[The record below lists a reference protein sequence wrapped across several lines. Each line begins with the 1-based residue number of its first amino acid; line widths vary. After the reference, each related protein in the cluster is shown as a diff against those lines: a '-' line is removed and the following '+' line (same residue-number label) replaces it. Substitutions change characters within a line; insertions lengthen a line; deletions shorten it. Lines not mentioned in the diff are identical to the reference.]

1 MSSCL
6 EIFHPTA
13 KTTYVLLPVLDPTHP
28 NLPIIV
34 ENIADAVT
42 HARFMGTD
50 QASDGV
56 TLLRVVQVLHTLIKS
71 PEGNALTNESVCEF
85 MLSCFKICF
94 EPRLND
100 LLRKTAEQALKDMVL
115 LLFMRLPQFSP
126 DSVITSPNTATSA
139 KLKKFQMMA
148 TKLDQ
153 KEPSKRKISPPV
165 VSVAESSPQPSSV
178 SSDTANNHMLGVKKQ
193 VLATTPTTPAGN
205 ILDMQGKITQT
216 PTTIRESEPKEEV
229 ATTVASPAVLE
240 DGDSDEKDGEG
251 DYVNSVGIRFTQQE
265 SIDLETLSST
275 TESLLIPYGLPCIQE
290 LFKFLILLC
299 NPLDKQN
306 SDIMIHIGLN
316 LLTVAFEVAAENIGK
331 YDGLLSLVK
340 DELCRNLF
348 SVSRFCYFSVIL
360 VCNVST
366 LGRSLFCFP
375 ISNGPRAV
383 SVSRIPSSSCPRPRL
398 VVV

>member
-1 MSSCL
+1 M
-6 EIFHPTA
+6 
-13 KTTYVLLPVLDPTHP
+13 VLDPTHP

-71 PEGNALTNESVCEF
+71 PEGSALTNESVCEF

-126 DSVITSPNTATSA
+126 NSSITSPNTATSA

-148 TKLDQ
+148 TKLEQ
-153 KEPSKRKISPPV
+153 KEPSKRKITPPA
-165 VSVAESSPQPSSV
+165 VSVAESSPQPSAV
-178 SSDTANNHMLGVKKQ
+178 SSESANSQLLAVKKQ

-216 PTTIRESEPKEEV
+216 PTTTRENEPKEEAV
-229 ATTVASPAVLE
+229 TTTAAPE
-240 DGDSDEKDGEG
+240 EGDADEKDGEG
-251 DYVNSVGIRFTQQE
+251 DYVNSVGVRFTQQD
-265 SIDLETLSST
+265 SIDLETLSSN

-331 YDGLLSLVK
+331 YDGLLLLVK
-340 DELCRNLF
+340 DDLCRNLF
-348 SVSRFCYFSVIL
+348 
-360 VCNVST
+360 
-366 LGRSLFCFP
+366 
-375 ISNGPRAV
+375 AV
-383 SVSRIPSSSCPRPRL
+383 SVI
-398 VVV
+398 